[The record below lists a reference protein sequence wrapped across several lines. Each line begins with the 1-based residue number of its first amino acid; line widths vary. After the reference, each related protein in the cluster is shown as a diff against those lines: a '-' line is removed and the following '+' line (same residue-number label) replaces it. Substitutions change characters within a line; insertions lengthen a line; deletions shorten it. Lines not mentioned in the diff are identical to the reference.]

1 MSELA
6 DNISRQVA
14 ALDASRL
21 PWESLWEELAEVCHP
36 RRATIQNPNR
46 DRTTTPD
53 RSMLATTFDGT
64 AQRANGTLAAG
75 QSARITPMGAR
86 WFVLRPPAEMENNP
100 SAQAYYHRATEILA
114 NKLGTSNFYN
124 RAHECYLDRGAFGIS
139 ALEAVSGAGG
149 RGLHF
154 RALPVGTYSIAQN
167 ALDEVDTIAHSYRFT
182 PAQILQAFPDAELP
196 EAITKAYDN
205 PETRFTQP
213 HDIVRLIVPRTD
225 RDPRRSDSKNKPF
238 ASYHLHKATNT
249 ILAESGFDEIPI
261 AVSRWATWGD
271 SPYGWAPSYAALPE
285 ASQLNYLEEMLDT
298 LAERAAFPPVLIPA
312 GMKDDIDF
320 AAMGITTFDPNN
332 PAAVPREW
340 LTGGRY
346 DVGKDRSE
354 DKRRAI
360 KEAFFVELFNAISHL
375 DPNATATHI
384 SAIVSESRE
393 LFHPIYSNMVREFL
407 TPVLRRSFAILVRS
421 GEIPPPPPEI
431 IQQDDLGAYLADPEV
446 EYVSA
451 MALALEQSHLTSLA
465 DIFAVTSP
473 LAQLDPTVFD
483 SIDPRALIPHF
494 FRAKGLPSILL
505 RTPQQLEELNAS
517 RAAQAEQQQAL
528 AATEAVRNLGGAQEA
543 MTAAQSLPT
552 Q

>member
-1 MSELA
+1 
-6 DNISRQVA
+6 
-14 ALDASRL
+14 
-21 PWESLWEELAEVCHP
+21 
-36 RRATIQNPNR
+36 
-46 DRTTTPD
+46 
-53 RSMLATTFDGT
+53 
-64 AQRANGTLAAG
+64 
-75 QSARITPMGAR
+75 
-86 WFVLRPPAEMENNP
+86 
-100 SAQAYYHRATEILA
+100 
-114 NKLGTSNFYN
+114 
-124 RAHECYLDRGAFGIS
+124 
-139 ALEAVSGAGG
+139 
-149 RGLHF
+149 
-154 RALPVGTYSIAQN
+154 
-167 ALDEVDTIAHSYRFT
+167 
-182 PAQILQAFPDAELP
+182 
-196 EAITKAYDN
+196 
-205 PETRFTQP
+205 
-213 HDIVRLIVPRTD
+213 
-225 RDPRRSDSKNKPF
+225 
-238 ASYHLHKATNT
+238 
-249 ILAESGFDEIPI
+249 
-261 AVSRWATWGD
+261 
-271 SPYGWAPSYAALPE
+271 
-285 ASQLNYLEEMLDT
+285 
-298 LAERAAFPPVLIPA
+298 
-312 GMKDDIDF
+312 MKDDIDF